1 MVVTT
6 KILLSFLYYWM
17 LPVLIF
23 SFSYQVSPVYAN
35 PCSSNP
41 CKYGLC
47 QRLNDTSYLCQCD
60 QGYWGYQCQYKPSDC
75 KWSIKGSN
83 ASVVYPTGRQWK
95 NQCNSCYC
103 LQGKVIC
110 SQLWCGLT
118 FCQSGNDCSET
129 SKPCTVVP
137 KSWCLSTSCSQYG
150 YCSSTEN
157 QIVTDCI
164 RNRPLQK
171 CILRTVYIDISQFT
185 QNITV
190 ESICQE
196 IRSIRSIQYYTNTSI
211 IIGCQSNASTLFQA
225 RYRQLLIAI
234 SSPKISAAE
243 LIMNDLNQT
252 LSGPYIR
259 GNLRHIIF
267 TLPTTVPSFILPLL
281 ITGTALLILVL
292 IATAW
297 LIKRKYDTDSQ
308 DQIDTKKSELSNFIF
323 KRHFSFSKGK
333 PKTQEI
339 TANPIFVDEN
349 EAAWKRKSSIRAS
362 ANFFRGVKPKRKAYE
377 IRNSRNKGRGISH
390 KKDGGNDDSFAG
402 HDNSNTGNGITVRE
416 LTTNDYGNSS
426 QVNQHQN
433 EDNILSEN
441 GLINQDDRKGTSGY
455 SDILSHSL
463 RWIAGRLNDQSEKQ
477 ENIYRRVVTGDNVK
491 LYNAEQDNIK
501 TQTVAHDNIDFQP
514 EIQNNIDQQ
523 AEEFDHH
530 TNLLAET
537 EESDEII
544 FDELE
549 LCEDKF
555 DYNIVIGLSCT
566 TL

>member
-6 KILLSFLYYWM
+6 KILLSLLYYWM

-185 QNITV
+185 Q
-190 ESICQE
+190 
-196 IRSIRSIQYYTNTSI
+196 
-211 IIGCQSNASTLFQA
+211 
-225 RYRQLLIAI
+225 

-402 HDNSNTGNGITVRE
+402 HDNNNTGNGITVRE

-463 RWIAGRLNDQSEKQ
+463 RWIAGRRKSSVTLEQPGYDIQGQDMTSDIKIVKVNDQSEKQ

-523 AEEFDHH
+523 AEKFDHH
-530 TNLLAET
+530 TNLLTET